1 MFLLQ
6 AFYMNLHKLII
17 IMDYKNIGKDILY
30 LDPNIRFVTI
40 FDTSDGLI
48 LFSEHRPGVTNLL
61 TAEQSK
67 HSIQFSVSAWKI
79 RSTLEKKIGKGK
91 FVLAEY
97 ERIKRITMPLD
108 KNHLLYI
115 TTEVGCEAL
124 SLINKIKKI
133 IGNDK

>member
-6 AFYMNLHKLII
+6 TFYMNLHKLII

-40 FDTSDGLI
+40 FDTTDGLI

-115 TTEVGCEAL
+115 TTEVGCDAL
-124 SLINKIKKI
+124 SLIDKIKKI
-133 IGNDK
+133 IDKGK

>member
-1 MFLLQ
+1 
-6 AFYMNLHKLII
+6 
-17 IMDYKNIGKDILY
+17 MDYKNKGKDILY
-30 LDPNIRFVTI
+30 LDPSIRFVTI
-40 FDTSDGLI
+40 FDTTDGMI

-108 KNHLLYI
+108 NNHLVYI
-115 TTEVGCEAL
+115 TTEVGCDAL
-124 SLINKIKKI
+124 SLIDKIKKI
-133 IGNDK
+133 IDSNK

>member
-1 MFLLQ
+1 MYLLQ
-6 AFYMNLHKLII
+6 TFYMNLHKLII

-40 FDTSDGLI
+40 FDTTDGLI

-97 ERIKRITMPLD
+97 EIIKRITMPLD

-115 TTEVGCEAL
+115 TTEVGCDAL
-124 SLINKIKKI
+124 SLIDKIKKI
-133 IGNDK
+133 IDKGK

>member
-1 MFLLQ
+1 
-6 AFYMNLHKLII
+6 
-17 IMDYKNIGKDILY
+17 MDYKNIGKDILY

-40 FDTSDGLI
+40 FDTTDGLI

-97 ERIKRITMPLD
+97 EKIKRITMPLD

-115 TTEVGCEAL
+115 TTEVGCDAL
-124 SLINKIKKI
+124 SLIDKIKKI
-133 IGNDK
+133 IDYDK